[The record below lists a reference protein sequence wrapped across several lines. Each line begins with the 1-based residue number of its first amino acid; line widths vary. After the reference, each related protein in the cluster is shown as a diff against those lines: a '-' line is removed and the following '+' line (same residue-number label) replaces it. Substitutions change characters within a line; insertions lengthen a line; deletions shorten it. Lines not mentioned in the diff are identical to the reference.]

1 MITKD
6 AADEKRY
13 LTKTK
18 NKISRALAREES
30 IYIQYSGA
38 YDKAALEKAFKED
51 LQNELKDLNV
61 VDVYILQNDNGFN
74 EAYFAIIEDGTYQF
88 QAARLQNEYES
99 TITTTY
105 KFLKVKD

>member
-6 AADEKRY
+6 AVNEKRY

-18 NKISRALAREES
+18 NKISKALAREES
-30 IYIQYSGA
+30 IYIQYNDTYNKTG
-38 YDKAALEKAFKED
+38 LEEAFKQD

-74 EAYFAIIEDGTYQF
+74 EAYFAIIEDGNYQF
-88 QAARLQNEYES
+88 QAARLQNEYD
-99 TITTTY
+99 TIVTTTHN
-105 KFLKVKD
+105 FLK

>member
-6 AADEKRY
+6 AVNEKRY

-18 NKISRALAREES
+18 NKISKTLAREES
-30 IYIQYSGA
+30 IYIQYNDTYNKTG
-38 YDKAALEKAFKED
+38 LEEAFKQD

-74 EAYFAIIEDGTYQF
+74 EAYFAIIEDGNYQF
-88 QAARLQNEYES
+88 QAARLQNEYD
-99 TITTTY
+99 TIVTTTHN
-105 KFLKVKD
+105 FLK